1 MTRTA
6 ISALFPPQWAM
17 IAPMLVILSVQAAVV
32 LLAWTLQEFY
42 KAMSRTGF
50 VICEPGQGGRVAGR
64 GW

>member
-1 MTRTA
+1 
-6 ISALFPPQWAM
+6 M